1 MAVCIAA
8 MNALVELGP
17 QTRTAFGQMSAN
29 EVRAISTQTQ
39 MQDKHLTPISQKMCE
54 WAAPRYN
61 EIGEGWDRTAKLA
74 AEVAIYS
81 SVIAL
86 NTYVQNQN
94 YKIARAYT
102 DISLDKWNRFKNA
115 YAALEKKMLNE
126 TANTPEPTVPY
137 SEANTRAVN
146 ASSFAFSSAKSS
158 MTSYAKRYALCMDD
172 SLDLSRAQ
180 ALMRDDTINFNYR
193 DAENFTEYKS
203 DKRWNRRSAIL
214 NLGRNNYEVSFN
226 YAKHAS
232 AAFGDLSNAVA
243 GIGNGLSGLLGYM
256 FNRNQTVYPAQFS
269 QASLFGN
276 GALIGTS
283 GASTTVGF

>member
-17 QTRTAFGQMSAN
+17 QTRQAFGQMSAN

-39 MQDKHLTPISQKMCE
+39 MQEKQLTPISEKMCE
-54 WAAPRYN
+54 WAAPQYN

-126 TANTPEPTVPY
+126 AANTEEPTVPY
-137 SEANTRAVN
+137 SDAKTRAVN
-146 ASSFAFSSAKSS
+146 ASSYAFSSAKSS
-158 MTSYAKRYALCMDD
+158 MATYAKRYALCMDD
-172 SLDLSRAQ
+172 SLDLSRSQ

-214 NLGRNNYEVSFN
+214 NLGRNNYEVSFS

-276 GALIGTS
+276 GAIVAGS
-283 GASTTVGF
+283 GGSTTVGF

>member
-8 MNALVELGP
+8 MNAQVELGM
-17 QTRTAFGQMSAN
+17 QTRKVLSDNSGN
-29 EVRAISTQTQ
+29 VVRAISKQTD
-39 MQDKHLTPISQKMCE
+39 MQKEQLTPISQKMCE
-54 WAAPRYN
+54 WAAPQYN

-126 TANTPEPTVPY
+126 TANTPEPTIPY

-269 QASLFGN
+269 QASIFGN
-276 GALIGTS
+276 GALVATS
-283 GASTTVGF
+283 GGSTTVGF

>member
-17 QTRTAFGQMSAN
+17 QTRQAFGQMSAN
-29 EVRAISTQTQ
+29 EVRAINTQTK
-39 MQDKHLTPISQKMCE
+39 MQKEQLTPISQKMCE
-54 WAAPRYN
+54 WAAPQYN

-126 TANTPEPTVPY
+126 TANTPEPTIPY

-269 QASLFGN
+269 QASIFGN
-276 GALIGTS
+276 GALVATS
-283 GASTTVGF
+283 GGSTTVGF

>member
-1 MAVCIAA
+1 MAFCIAA
-8 MNALVELGP
+8 MNAQVSITNAADVGSDAGKKVKEAIDDYN
-17 QTRTAFGQMSAN
+17 TMMKN
-29 EVRAISTQTQ
+29 E
-39 MQDKHLTPISQKMCE
+39 MEPISAKMCE
-54 WAAPRYN
+54 WAAPQYDA
-61 EIGEGWDRTAKLA
+61 IGEKWDRVGMLA

-81 SVIAL
+81 SIIAL
-86 NTYVQNQN
+86 NTYVNNQN
-94 YKIARAYT
+94 YRIARAYT
-102 DISLDKWNRFKNA
+102 DLSIDKWNRFKNA
-115 YAALEKKMLNE
+115 YAALEIKMLNE

-137 SEANTRAVN
+137 GDAKTRAVN
-146 ASSFAFSSAKSS
+146 ASSYAFSSAKSS

-203 DKRWNRRSAIL
+203 DERWNRRSAIL

>member
-8 MNALVELGP
+8 MNAQVELGM
-17 QTRTAFGQMSAN
+17 QTRKVLSDNSGN
-29 EVRAISTQTQ
+29 VVRAISKQTD
-39 MQDKHLTPISQKMCE
+39 MQKEQLTPISEKMCE
-54 WAAPRYN
+54 WAAPQYN

-102 DISLDKWNRFKNA
+102 DISLDQWNRFKNA
-115 YAALEKKMLNE
+115 YAVLEKKMLNE
-126 TANTPEPTVPY
+126 ATNTPEPIVPY
-137 SEANTRAVN
+137 ADANTRAVN

>member
-8 MNALVELGP
+8 MQAQVELGP
-17 QTRTAFGQMSAN
+17 GTQAKFQSMTN
-29 EVRAISTQTQ
+29 EKVNAINGTTKVLNNELSI
-39 MQDKHLTPISQKMCE
+39 MRQKLCE
-54 WAAPRYN
+54 WAAPQYN

-214 NLGRNNYEVSFN
+214 NLGRNNYEASFN

>member
-8 MNALVELGP
+8 MNAQVELGM
-17 QTRTAFGQMSAN
+17 QTRKVLSDNSGN
-29 EVRAISTQTQ
+29 VVRAISKQTK
-39 MQDKHLTPISQKMCE
+39 MQEDQLTPISEKMCE
-54 WAAPRYN
+54 WAAPQYN

-126 TANTPEPTVPY
+126 AANTPEPTIPY

>member
-8 MNALVELGP
+8 MNAQVELGM
-17 QTRTAFGQMSAN
+17 QTRKVLSDNSGN
-29 EVRAISTQTQ
+29 VVRAISKQTD
-39 MQDKHLTPISQKMCE
+39 MQKEQLTPISQKMCE
-54 WAAPRYN
+54 WAAPQYN

-126 TANTPEPTVPY
+126 TANTPEPTIPY

-158 MTSYAKRYALCMDD
+158 MTSYA
-172 SLDLSRAQ
+172 
-180 ALMRDDTINFNYR
+180 
-193 DAENFTEYKS
+193 
-203 DKRWNRRSAIL
+203 KRWNRRSAIL

-269 QASLFGN
+269 QASIFGN
-276 GALIGTS
+276 GALVATS
-283 GASTTVGF
+283 GGSTTVGF

>member
-8 MNALVELGP
+8 MNAQVELGP
-17 QTRTAFGQMSAN
+17 GTQSKFQSMNNSTVNAINGTTKVLNN
-29 EVRAISTQTQ
+29 ELSIMR
-39 MQDKHLTPISQKMCE
+39 QKLCE
-54 WAAPRYN
+54 WAAPQYN

-126 TANTPEPTVPY
+126 AANTTEPTVPY
-137 SEANTRAVN
+137 SDAKTRAVN
-146 ASSFAFSSAKSS
+146 ASSYAFSSAKSS
-158 MTSYAKRYALCMDD
+158 MATYAKRYALCMDD
-172 SLDLSRAQ
+172 SLNLSRSQ

-214 NLGRNNYEVSFN
+214 NLGRNNYDVSFN

-276 GALIGTS
+276 GAIVAGS
-283 GASTTVGF
+283 GGSTTVGF